1 MVVWDRNGNGLIDS
15 GRELFGDETIVT
27 VGLKAAHGVAALRDL
42 NTGGTTATP
51 DSVLIGANDSV
62 LYAKYAEF
70 ANLRIWQDLNQD
82 GINQTHELKT
92 LADSGVGNIKLGS
105 STVNTN
111 YGVAVLEKSSSFTK
125 LNNANIV
132 GINNIHASKAL
143 MSQPRSAADLNNGRW
158 FSVQLIKRS
167 WYFRRLNLQRP
178 ACKRLVISQKNAGH
192 MTNYL
197 RSIQFPSYKILIY

>member
-125 LNNANIV
+125 VNNANVV
-132 GINNIHASKAL
+132 GINNIDDS
-143 MSQPRSAADLNNGRW
+143 
-158 FSVQLIKRS
+158 
-167 WYFRRLNLQRP
+167 
-178 ACKRLVISQKNAGH
+178 
-192 MTNYL
+192 
-197 RSIQFPSYKILIY
+197 